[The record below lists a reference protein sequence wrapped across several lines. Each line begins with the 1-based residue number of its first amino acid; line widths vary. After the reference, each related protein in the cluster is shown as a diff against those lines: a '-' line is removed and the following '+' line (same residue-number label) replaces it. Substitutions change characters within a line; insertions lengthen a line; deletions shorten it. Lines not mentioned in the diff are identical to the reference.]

1 MIVGMIGKKCGSSRV
16 FKDDGTSVPVTVLFF
31 DKNII
36 SQIKTQDKDGYTAL
50 QIATGKVKKINKPEH
65 GHFKKN
71 DLEPKRYM
79 NEFRVDASVTS
90 AAKLGN
96 EVSVDSFT
104 EGAKVCVTGTS
115 KGKGF
120 QGCVKRWNFSMQ
132 DATHGN
138 SLSHRAPGS
147 IGQCQDPG
155 KVFKGKKMAG
165 QMGNVR
171 KTVKNLVIVKIDAEA
186 GIVLVKGAV
195 PGANGGVI
203 YMTAVN

>member
-1 MIVGMIGKKCGSSRV
+1 MIGKKCGSSRV